1 MKRRIVFLAFFSSIL
16 AMLSALLIPDKE
28 SSAFPVF
35 ARKYEQPCAKCHT
48 PVPKL
53 NDFGNR
59 FRDNGYQM
67 KGLEDGLADKD
78 IPTNLSS
85 AFWPAAFR
93 ASVGYTYKTVDDMAV
108 GGSPTEP
115 VTSPTNPLDRASTSG
130 VEFFGVK
137 LLAGGTTARD
147 VSFLLSFFDLEN
159 GNFRPQSIWVRL
171 DNIGGS
177 SLANL
182 KLGKFELDLPFSEQ
196 RSPTFFIPYVPYH
209 YTPGT
214 PYIPEIGLLRTNFR
228 PPFEY
233 GNKDTFDLADRDNP
247 GGVELMGHKE
257 WAPGRNFRY
266 AMTGLLTENIDIGG
280 RAPGFYGHVTQSLGG
295 GGITSGHRIGIY
307 GLWAQA
313 PTQDRFGLIGTGEA
327 NHPFFRLGGDLSTNF
342 ALGAIGKLNLFGVYT
357 YGEDS
362 RHLISPLPTTITGTI
377 QSAKW
382 HGWFVEGNLVKPPYA
397 YVLRYDGVRNF
408 QQGVSTVPDDFNDV
422 DSGTIAIRR
431 FLFTPVIAATVI
443 HADYSITKTQR
454 TALDG
459 SDQTLQVAFIGFDFL
474 F

>member
-1 MKRRIVFLAFFSSIL
+1 MKSRTLFVAILSLIISIV
-16 AMLSALLIPDKE
+16 SALLIPAKE
-28 SSAFPVF
+28 SLAFPVF
-35 ARKYEQPCAKCHT
+35 ARKYEQPCAKCHA

-67 KGLEDGLADKD
+67 KGLEDGLAEKD
-78 IPTNLSS
+78 IPTNLPS

-93 ASVGYTYKTVDDMAV
+93 ASVGYTYKTVDEMEV
-108 GGSPTEP
+108 KPSTTPPT
-115 VTSPTNPLDRASTSG
+115 LDRASTGG

-137 LLAGGTTARD
+137 LLTGGTTAKD

-159 GNFRPQSIWVRL
+159 GNFKPQSIWVRL
-171 DNIGGS
+171 DNLGGT

-209 YTPGT
+209 YTPGQ
-214 PYIPEIGLLRTNFR
+214 PYIPEIGLLGTNFT
-228 PPFEY
+228 PPFQY
-233 GNKDTFDLADRDNP
+233 GNKDTFDLGDRDNP
-247 GGVELMGHKE
+247 GGVELMGHKQ
-257 WAPGRNFRY
+257 WAPGKNFRY
-266 AMTGLLTENIDIGG
+266 TLTGLLAENINIGSK
-280 RAPGFYGHVTQSLGG
+280 APGFYGHVTQSFGG

-313 PTQDRFGLIGTGEA
+313 PTQDRFAIPGTGEN
-327 NHPFFRLGGDLSTNF
+327 NHPFFRLGGELSTNLD
-342 ALGAIGKLNLFGVYT
+342 LGALGKLNLFGVYT

-362 RHLISPLPTTITGTI
+362 RDLISLLPTTTAGNI

-382 HGWFVEGNLVKPPYA
+382 HGSFVEGNLVKPPYA
-397 YVLRYDGVRNF
+397 FILRYDGIRNSE
-408 QQGVSTVPDDFNDV
+408 QGISTIPDDFNDV

-431 FLFTPVIAATVI
+431 FLFMPVWTATVI

-454 TALDG
+454 TALNG
-459 SDQTLQVAFIGFDFL
+459 SDQTFQVAFIGFDFL

>member
-1 MKRRIVFLAFFSSIL
+1 MKRHGVLLTVFSVIMAVASMVLFTANKSV
-16 AMLSALLIPDKE
+16 
-28 SSAFPVF
+28 AFPVF

-67 KGLEDGLADKD
+67 KGLEPQLEDKD
-78 IPTNLSS
+78 IPINLSS

-93 ASVGYTYKTVDDMAV
+93 ASVGYTYKTIDEMEVKP
-108 GGSPTEP
+108 STTPPT
-115 VTSPTNPLDRASTSG
+115 LDRASAGG
-130 VEFFGVK
+130 VEFFGIK
-137 LLAGGTTARD
+137 LLTGGTTARN
-147 VSFLLSFFDLEN
+147 VSFNLSFYDLEN
-159 GNFRPQSIWVRL
+159 GNFKPQSIWIRL
-171 DNIGGS
+171 NNIRGS

-214 PYIPEIGLLRTNFR
+214 PYIPEIGLLGTNFA
-228 PPFEY
+228 PPFQY
-233 GNKDTFDLADRDNP
+233 GNKDTFDLADRNNP
-247 GGVELMGHKE
+247 AGVELMGHKE
-257 WAPGRNFRY
+257 WAPGKTFRY
-266 AMTGLLTENIDIGG
+266 DLTGLLTENIDIGS

-313 PTQDRFGLIGTGEA
+313 STQNRFGLTGTGED
-327 NHPFFRLGGDLSTNF
+327 NHSFFRLGEDISTNF
-342 ALGAIGKLNLFGVYT
+342 DLGAIGKVNLFGVYT

-362 RHLISPLPTTITGTI
+362 RHLISPLTTTVAGAS
-377 QSAKW
+377 QRAKW
-382 HGWFVEGNLVKPPYA
+382 HGWFAEGNLVKPPYA
-397 YVLRYDGVRNF
+397 FILRYDGIRNAE
-408 QQGVSTVPDDFNDV
+408 QGITTVPKDFNNV

-431 FLFTPVIAATVI
+431 FLFMPVWTATVI
-443 HADYSITKTQR
+443 HADYNITTTQK